1 MTKPSIFVTRRWP
14 AAAEAALS
22 EHFTVTFNED
32 ETPRSKDRMSE
43 GFATHEIAAPTVSD
57 SIDADIV
64 AAGAAGSCRMIA
76 NYGVGVNHIDLAAAA
91 AHGIPVSNTPGVL
104 TDATADLAMT
114 LMLML
119 CRRAGEGEREL
130 RAGAWAGWRP
140 THLVGQAMTGKR
152 LGIIGMGRIGK
163 AVAQRAHFGF
173 GMEIGCFNRSPVADG
188 AGVGATQYDSVAALC
203 AASDF
208 VSLHCA
214 ATPDTFEILNEEAL
228 AAMSADAYVI
238 NTARGDVVDETAL
251 VAALESGAIAG
262 AGLDVF
268 QGEPAVN
275 PAILAAPN
283 TVLLPHLGS
292 ATRETRVAMGLKV
305 VANARAFAA
314 GELLP
319 DPVG

>member
-32 ETPRSKDRMSE
+32 DSPLSKDRLIE
-43 GFATHEIAAPTVSD
+43 GFATHDIAAPTVSD

-275 PAILAAPN
+275 SAILAAPN

-314 GELLP
+314 GEPLP

>member
-1 MTKPSIFVTRRWP
+1 
-14 AAAEAALS
+14 
-22 EHFTVTFNED
+22 
-32 ETPRSKDRMSE
+32 
-43 GFATHEIAAPTVSD
+43 
-57 SIDADIV
+57 
-64 AAGAAGSCRMIA
+64 
-76 NYGVGVNHIDLAAAA
+76 
-91 AHGIPVSNTPGVL
+91 
-104 TDATADLAMT
+104 
-114 LMLML
+114 
-119 CRRAGEGEREL
+119 
-130 RAGAWAGWRP
+130 
-140 THLVGQAMTGKR
+140 MTGKK

-163 AVAQRAHFGF
+163 AVAHRAHFGF

-214 ATPDTFEILNEEAL
+214 ATPDTFEILNEQAL

-238 NTARGDVVDETAL
+238 NTARGDVIDEAAL

-314 GELLP
+314 GEALP